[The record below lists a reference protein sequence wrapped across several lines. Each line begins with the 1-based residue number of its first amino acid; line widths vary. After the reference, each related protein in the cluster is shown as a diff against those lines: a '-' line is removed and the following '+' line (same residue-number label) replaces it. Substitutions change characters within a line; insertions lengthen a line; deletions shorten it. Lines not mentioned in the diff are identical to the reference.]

1 MSDKKPRKYFELD
14 KDLAFI
20 NNVDDVIT
28 LFERCHQA
36 GVSRVLIREN
46 QMNPKFTDLSTGFA
60 GEILQKFQTYRTE
73 LAFVIQKQ
81 EGKSIYFKQ
90 MTQDKNL
97 LTRFFTSEEEA
108 VKWLER

>member
-1 MSDKKPRKYFELD
+1 MSKKYFELD
-14 KDLAFI
+14 KELPFI
-20 NNVDDVIT
+20 NNPKDIIT

-36 GVSRVLIREN
+36 GVNRVLIREN
-46 QMNPKFTDLSTGFA
+46 EINSQFADLSTGFA
-60 GEILQKFQTYRTE
+60 GEVLQKFQTYRTE

-90 MTQDKNL
+90 MTKDKNL

-108 VKWLER
+108 IKWLER